1 MRLDIALSRRDLP
14 SRSLSGRAAVVIDI
28 IRASTTIT
36 IALHHGCAAIVPVRT
51 LGEARA
57 VALTLGDGVLL
68 AGERRAAKIAGF
80 DLGNSPAEYSRE
92 RVQGK
97 TIVLTTTNGTRAFG
111 AVDRARAVI
120 ACAFLNVS
128 AVARWLGRAGLDV
141 LIVCAGRRGHFSLE
155 DAVGAGMLIDRLL
168 GVCRGAVELADAAR
182 AAHLLY
188 ASHRDDLLG
197 MLQGCEWGRSIVRE
211 GFGTDLEI
219 CAQVDLTDVVAVM
232 RQGRLVAEPV

>member
-168 GVCRGAVELADAAR
+168 GVCREAVELADAAR

-232 RQGRLVAEPV
+232 REGGLVAEHA